1 MNLISEF
8 NNNIDYVT
16 EKIRATQMDNIEEA
30 AKLVATTIESGGILQ
45 AFGSGH
51 SFAGAIEIAG
61 RAGGYIPS
69 KAINNFYGINGW
81 LETIEGVGTAF
92 IKQVDIEPEDTFFI
106 ISNSGRNPLHVE
118 FAKYI
123 TELGCNL
130 IVFTNLED
138 ATRNAKNG
146 DSILNY
152 ATSVIDNCGFS
163 GDCSIEIEELG
174 VSVAPTSSIAVA
186 NIASMITLRSL
197 ELLLEKGYTPPIYKS
212 ANIDGGREYNAILRS
227 KYRHRLNRT

>member
-1 MNLISEF
+1 MNLVDKYNQNIMSVIDKI
-8 NNNIDYVT
+8 NN
-16 EKIRATQMDNIEEA
+16 TQMENIEEA
-30 AKLVATTIESGGILQ
+30 AKVVADTVVNGGIIQ

-69 KAINNFYGINGW
+69 KAIHNFYGINGW
-81 LETIEGVGTAF
+81 LETVPGVGEAF
-92 IKQVDIEPEDTFFI
+92 IKHVDIDSRDCFVI

-123 TELGCNL
+123 NETGCKL
-130 IVFTNLED
+130 IVFCNLND
-138 ATRNAKNG
+138 ATKNAKKG

-152 ATSVIDNCGFS
+152 ADVIVDNCGFS
-163 GDCSIEIEELG
+163 GDCSIELEDLG

-186 NIASMITLRSL
+186 HIASMMILRSI
-197 ELLLEKGYTPPIYKS
+197 EMVKESGHVPPIYKS
-212 ANIDGGREYNAILRS
+212 ANIDGGRAYNQGLRA
-227 KYRHRLNRT
+227 KYKERLNRV